1 MKRIDFLRA
10 VWPSTGHYCI
20 ATPHINLAGKPGY
33 KHHVEDT
40 IGLASGFAKSVAASK
55 DAYFGIFTHIHAE
68 VYSPSSGRSWP
79 SRKRENMSHAKTL
92 FLDLDVGKKANT
104 YPSQADAL
112 AALAKL
118 VFQTGLP
125 APYAVSSGN
134 GVHVYWPFTD
144 PVDVAAW
151 KPMATMLRQLLDHHR
166 MSYDPSRTLD
176 TTSVLRVPGTFNHK
190 DPNNLKPVEVIHEGE
205 VTDNDVLN
213 TQLTFLTAGLQ
224 PLKVGVAYANIPG
237 TTAYN
242 VMGTGNISPH
252 GVGFPP
258 TDVNDVAAECAQI
271 AMFRDTMGNI
281 SEPHWYAALGV
292 VSFCTDGIKHAH
304 QWSSGHPQ
312 YTHAETQAKIDQWQL
327 NGSVTSCAKLAQDGA
342 PGLCQGCPHFNSTHK
357 NPVVIAN
364 KKPLV
369 AAQQQAQA
377 ALMAPAPGVAPVTP
391 PTNMCPVE
399 VCDPPWP
406 YQRTK
411 SLTTSRDTGKVP
423 VPVLDGLDLYPISVS
438 SGKYEYSGTTSKGVS
453 TWVARWRNEPTGN
466 IEWRSFEILTELM
479 ATPVELS
486 KRLHNECVYIQNAP
500 EVAGYMS
507 AYLKQL
513 HASVG
518 AAKVYGFTG
527 WPGLNKYDKF
537 ILNKKVIDAK
547 GEVSPCLMA
556 PQCEIATAGMTQ
568 EGPLQGQID
577 ALKFYDDQSAYAAH
591 QFLILCSL
599 GTPLLIA
606 TGHNGA
612 VINAY
617 GKSGA
622 SKSTALKAAGGIWG
636 DPSKFVVNG
645 TTRGITA
652 HARDKRAE
660 MIPNLPTLV
669 DEITQ
674 MDPEDARSMV
684 MGQTQA
690 TGRISLTSER
700 LVRETKT
707 SAFRSAMLLTTSNR
721 SLHQM
726 VNTNAQAG
734 TANTARV
741 LELIFDPARMIHT
754 KTQADDAKK
763 ALDANYGWLGERF
776 MQLAMPSMEH
786 LMDSVQRM
794 VARLDR
800 DLNVS
805 AVERFYVAAA
815 APALVAGVFAVYHG
829 LIDWDMDGLY
839 QWFVKT
845 QFVQSRGVLA
855 SETKR
860 FSYENALRN
869 FLGNNTRNTIED
881 DGTGNIPPADVYK
894 EVVIHK
900 RTDLRQIWVHA
911 NTLREYCDKN
921 QVSYDTLLHEMKERG
936 AVLSKSARRKLGEGT
951 RFALARPHVVILN
964 LDSPLLT

>member
-1 MKRIDFLRA
+1 MKRIDFLRT
-10 VWPSTGHYCI
+10 VWPATGHYCI

-33 KHHVEDT
+33 KHHIEDT
-40 IGLASGFAKSVAASK
+40 IGLASGYAKSIAASK
-55 DAYFGIFTHIHAE
+55 DAYFGIFTHINAE
-68 VYSPSSGRSWP
+68 VYSPASGRSWP

-112 AALAKL
+112 SALAKL
-118 VFQTGLP
+118 VFLTGLP
-125 APYAVSSGN
+125 APFTVSSGN

-144 PVDVAAW
+144 PMDVATW
-151 KPMATMLRQLLDHHR
+151 KPMATMLRQLLDHHKVI
-166 MSYDPSRTLD
+166 YDPSRTLD

-190 DPNNLKPVEVIHEGE
+190 DPSNLKPVEVLHIGD
-205 VTDNDVLN
+205 VSDNDALN

-237 TTAYN
+237 VTNYN
-242 VMGTGNISPH
+242 VVGNISPH

-258 TDVNDVAAECAQI
+258 TDVNDVASECAQI
-271 AMFRDTMGNI
+271 AMFRDTTGNI

-292 VSFCTDGIKHAH
+292 VGFCKDGIKWAH
-304 QWSSGHPQ
+304 QWSSGHPN

-327 NGSVTSCAKLAQDGA
+327 NGSVTSCAKLATDGA
-342 PGLCQGCPHFNSTHK
+342 PGLCQKCPHFNSIHK
-357 NPVVIAN
+357 NPVVITN

-369 AAQQQAQA
+369 AAKQQA
-377 ALMAPAPGVAPVTP
+377 ALMAPAPATAPITP
-391 PTNMCPVE
+391 PTIMCPLE

-406 YQRTK
+406 YTRTQ
-411 SLTTSRDTGKVP
+411 SLTTSRDTGKIP
-423 VPVLDGLDLYPISVS
+423 VPVLDGYDLYPISVS
-438 SGKYEYSGTTSKGVS
+438 SGRYQFSETTSKGIS
-453 TWVARWRNEPTGN
+453 TWVARWRDEQTGN
-466 IEWRSFEILTELM
+466 IAWTQFDMLTELL
-479 ATPVELS
+479 ATPAELN
-486 KRLHNECVYIQNAP
+486 KRLFNECVHVANAP

-518 AAKVYGFTG
+518 STKVYGFTG
-527 WPGLNKYDKF
+527 WPGHNKYDRF
-537 ILNKKVIDAK
+537 VLNKKVVNAQGQI
-547 GEVSPCLMA
+547 SPCLMA

-568 EGPLQGQID
+568 EGSLQGQIN
-577 ALKFYDDQSAYAAH
+577 ALKFYSDQSAYAAH

-599 GTPLLIA
+599 GTPLFIA

-645 TTRGITA
+645 TTRGITSL
-652 HARDKRAE
+652 ARDKRAE
-660 MIPNLPTLV
+660 IIPNLPTLV

-674 MDPEDARSMV
+674 MEPEDARAMV

-690 TGRISLTSER
+690 IGRISLTGER
-700 LVRETKT
+700 VVREGKT
-707 SAFRSAMLLTTSNR
+707 SAFRSALLITTSNR

-741 LELIFDPARMIHT
+741 LELIFDPAKMAHT
-754 KTQADDAKK
+754 KDQADKAKK
-763 ALDANYGWLGERF
+763 LLDENYGWLGERF
-776 MQLAMPSMEH
+776 MQLAMPTMEH

-794 VARLDR
+794 VSKLNR
-800 DLNVS
+800 DMGVS
-805 AVERFYVAAA
+805 SVERFYVAAA
-815 APALVAGVFAVYHG
+815 APALVAGAFAAYHG
-829 LIDWDMDGLY
+829 LIDWDMDALY
-839 QWFVKT
+839 DWFVNS
-845 QFVQSRGVLA
+845 QFVQARGVLA

-869 FLGNNTRNTIED
+869 FLDNYVLDTIED
-881 DGTGNIPPADVYK
+881 DGTGNIPPANLHVQ
-894 EVVIHK
+894 VVIHR
-900 RTDLRQIWVHA
+900 RTDKREIWVHA
-911 NTLREYCDKN
+911 SKLREYCDRN
-921 QVSYDTLLHEMKERG
+921 QVSYDTMLHELKERG
-936 AVLSKSARRKLGEGT
+936 AVLVKSARRKLGEGT
-951 RFALARPHVVILN
+951 RYALTRTTVVILN